1 MMQATEPAAKVETA
15 TAPFI
20 PQIRKSCLKCAHIR
34 VCAIFRAIDPL
45 LNQSF
50 TEATRPF
57 RTEELARAHAKPSL
71 QAFSSLFL
79 QVSSL

>member
-1 MMQATEPAAKVETA
+1 MMQATQPAAKVETA

-57 RTEELARAHAKPSL
+57 RTEELSNICHAFAPSIL
-71 QAFSSLFL
+71 LSL
-79 QVSSL
+79 SGGE